1 MARRPVPG
9 GVELTDFDLFDP
21 VTAADPYPGYRQLL
35 AGGPVH
41 YSPRRG
47 IYMLSRHADVRAAA
61 RADDVMSSAEGV
73 TMGRIE
79 LPVLLT
85 STAPR
90 TRGCA
95 SRSSPPSRGALESW
109 RPMVDHLAHDL
120 VADLMSRPEA
130 DVLATLLAPMPL
142 RMIAHIMGVPADHED
157 LSAIGPTT
165 PSTSQTLTSR
175 GAA

>member
-1 MARRPVPG
+1 MTLKSDMRLARTYGPLVARTLTANIAELAHFKVARRPVPG
-9 GVELTDFDLFDP
+9 GVELTDFDPFDP

-85 STAPR
+85 SDRRAHADAQAGPARLHTRSARVLAPDGR
-90 TRGCA
+90 
-95 SRSSPPSRGALESW
+95 PSRA
-109 RPMVDHLAHDL
+109 
-120 VADLMSRPEA
+120 
-130 DVLATLLAPMPL
+130 
-142 RMIAHIMGVPADHED
+142 
-157 LSAIGPTT
+157 
-165 PSTSQTLTSR
+165 
-175 GAA
+175 